1 MPVRPVNIKDASS
14 INDIYNHYIVNT
26 IITFEVE
33 SLSLQ
38 QMEERIVEISAGH
51 PYLVYEENSTVVGYC
66 YASSWKSRCA
76 YSSTLETT
84 VYVHPDYTG
93 KGIGKALMQ
102 ELIKSIKQTSTHA
115 LIAGI
120 SLPNEASIK
129 LHERMGF
136 EKVAHFKQVGRKFN
150 DWIDVGNWEL
160 MLNN

>member
-1 MPVRPVNIKDASS
+1 MPVRIVDIKDASS

-33 SLSLQ
+33 PLTQ
-38 QMEERIVEISAGH
+38 QLMEERIAEISANY
-51 PYLVYEENSTVVGYC
+51 PYLVYEENSNVVGYC
-66 YASSWKSRCA
+66 YANSWKSRCA

-102 ELIKSIKQTSTHA
+102 ELIKSIEKNSAHA

-129 LHERMGF
+129 LHEHMGF

-160 MLNN
+160 MLNK